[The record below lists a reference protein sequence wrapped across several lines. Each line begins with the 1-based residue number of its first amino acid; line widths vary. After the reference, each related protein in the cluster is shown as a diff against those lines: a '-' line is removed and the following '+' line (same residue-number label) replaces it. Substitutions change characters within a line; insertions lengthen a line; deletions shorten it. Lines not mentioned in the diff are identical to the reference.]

1 MFRIRP
7 RLLRALATSGLIF
20 SVALFATACSA
31 AGSPSASSAPAAT
44 TEPAAA
50 SSPPATSSEPT
61 AGSSA
66 PAGTVCNDV
75 AAFEASADALSKV
88 DVTAGGA
95 AALAAAIGDFK
106 TSAEALKA
114 SASTELASSVDAMT
128 TKLDALQTAVSQLGQ
143 DQSASA
149 ILAVGTAL
157 KDLATAAQALETQFK
172 SACP

>member
-1 MFRIRP
+1 MSRTRP
-7 RLLRALATSGLIF
+7 RLPRVVATSGLIL
-20 SVALFATACSA
+20 SIAFAAAACSA
-31 AGSPSASSAPAAT
+31 AATPSASSAPAAT

-50 SSPPATSSEPT
+50 SSPPATSSEPS
-61 AGSSA
+61 AASPA

-75 AAFEASADALSKV
+75 AACEASAVAHRMGEVS
-88 DVTAGGA
+88 AGGA
-95 AALAAAIGDFK
+95 AAVAAAFGDYK
-106 TSAEALKA
+106 TPPVALTA

-128 TKLDALQTAVSQLGQ
+128 TKLDAVQTAVSQLGQ